1 MLSKFISLYM
11 EKLRWM
17 VLRNDNLS
25 CLVPVIT
32 ILAVML
38 GAMSAVHSQQQLVIN
53 SDFQDGLLGW
63 DVVIVDA
70 CTSSDCGPRTP
81 YPRIEPIAFCRD
93 RMASND
99 GFCISFDTPYNS
111 DGFISQVLYVPAGR
125 VYLEVKYKSSAL
137 NIKMY
142 IQLVDLSTNKVTEFV
157 LEPDWA
163 RSYAGRVMGA
173 PISDLS
179 GKNIELRFGVQGR
192 GCSSEC
198 YTYIDYIRILVNSTT
213 TALTT
218 YTTTLELTS
227 FTYVTTV
234 TVPITETVRETHMV
248 TLTIPTTVTVPIT
261 ETVRET
267 HMVTLTIPTTVT
279 TDTTKIYMR
288 TIIEE
293 KTETAYSTITSTK
306 TDTFVLTTTI
316 TLTKPMVQLGD
327 FIISTEELRYATFIA
342 YIVTAICF
350 FLTSYYS
357 LRTRIP
363 SPPALGFAILYSF
376 FGGLLAPRVVPS
388 FLRATLNPV
397 ALEYID
403 YLFTIA
409 FIFMIATPTIYLIV
423 HYAKGRKQS
432 SSS

>member
-1 MLSKFISLYM
+1 
-11 EKLRWM
+11 M

-70 CTSSDCGPRTP
+70 CTSRDCGPRTP

-111 DGFISQVLYVPAGR
+111 YGFISQVLYVPAGR
-125 VYLEVKYKSSAL
+125 VYLEVKYKNSAL

-218 YTTTLELTS
+218 YTTTLTGTETRTVTS

-234 TVPITETVRETHMV
+234 T
-248 TLTIPTTVTVPIT
+248 TVPIT

-327 FIISTEELRYATFIA
+327 FIISTEELRYTTFIA

-397 ALEYID
+397 ALEYMD